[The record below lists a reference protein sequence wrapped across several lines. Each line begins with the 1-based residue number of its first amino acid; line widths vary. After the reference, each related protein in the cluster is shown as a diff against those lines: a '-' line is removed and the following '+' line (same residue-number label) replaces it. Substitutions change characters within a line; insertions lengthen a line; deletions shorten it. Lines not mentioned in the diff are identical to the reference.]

1 MTASI
6 AYVRRSNGARFASSR
21 PTPELDAALGH

>member
-6 AYVRRSNGARFASSR
+6 AYVRSSNGARFASVR
-21 PTPELDAALGH
+21 PTPELDAALGR